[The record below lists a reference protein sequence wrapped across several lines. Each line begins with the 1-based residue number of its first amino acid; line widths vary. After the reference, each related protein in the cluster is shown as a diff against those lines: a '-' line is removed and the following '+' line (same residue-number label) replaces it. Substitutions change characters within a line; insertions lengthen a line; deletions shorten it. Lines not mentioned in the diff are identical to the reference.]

1 MPDSSTNR
9 VRMRIVTS
17 GLVQGVGFRYATVRE
32 ASRLGLVGWVRN
44 RTDGS
49 VEILAEGE
57 PSRVEDLLSWCR
69 HGPPGARVTD
79 VRHHAVEPVEA
90 FTDFGIRRSA

>member
-1 MPDSSTNR
+1 MPDSPTDR
-9 VRMRIVTS
+9 VRMRIVAC

-32 ASRLGLVGWVRN
+32 ARRLGLVGWVRN

-57 PSRVEDLLSWCR
+57 PGRVEDLLAWCR
-69 HGPPGARVTD
+69 HGPPGARVAE
-79 VRHHAVEPVEA
+79 VLHHPVEPAE
-90 FTDFGIRRSA
+90 TLTEFGIRR